1 MVCQHLLIL
10 SGPKGYEKASSC
22 IFRMVVQPTMGLGLS
37 ANIRM
42 QMNLKVE
49 RSALLAKV
57 GGVPLTDDQVH
68 YK

>member
-1 MVCQHLLIL
+1 MVC
-10 SGPKGYEKASSC
+10 GPKGCDKASSC
-22 IFRMVVQPTMGLGLS
+22 LFRMVVQPTMGLGLS

-57 GGVPLTDDQVH
+57 GGVPLTDDQVSL
-68 YK
+68 